1 MVSSLRCHAA
11 GDQPVGH
18 KDETSKQVKLA
29 GRTRE
34 HIALRCFNHNLGR
47 GGEIS
52 RSRGIFI

>member
-1 MVSSLRCHAA
+1 M
-11 GDQPVGH
+11 GH